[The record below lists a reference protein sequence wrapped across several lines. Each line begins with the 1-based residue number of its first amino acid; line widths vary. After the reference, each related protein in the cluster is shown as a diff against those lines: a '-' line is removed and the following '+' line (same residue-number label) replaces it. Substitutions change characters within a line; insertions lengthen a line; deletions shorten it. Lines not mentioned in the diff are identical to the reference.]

1 MIIANAAT
9 VPLGIAPARS
19 LWAAWQT
26 YAVTES
32 IAPPGQ

>member
-1 MIIANAAT
+1 VIIANAVT
-9 VPLGIAPARS
+9 VPLDLAPARS
-19 LWAAWQT
+19 LRAAWQT